1 MTCLEC
7 GRWVPPCP
15 ETGYD
20 ADDYCSVACEQT
32 AMNSEDFCLG
42 CGRQWTE
49 EGPVQDYCDLCIDE
63 QTKPEGKTM
72 NETPR
77 QRRTAASILDE
88 IGARYAKEQ
97 RILFDAEAEV
107 LLSKA
112 RLEVIKDIM
121 NDCEKNGGSDE

>member
-1 MTCLEC
+1 M
-7 GRWVPPCP
+7 
-15 ETGYD
+15 
-20 ADDYCSVACEQT
+20 
-32 AMNSEDFCLG
+32 
-42 CGRQWTE
+42 
-49 EGPVQDYCDLCIDE
+49 I
-63 QTKPEGKTM
+63 
-72 NETPR
+72 ETPR

-121 NDCEKNGGSDE
+121 NDCEKNGGGDE